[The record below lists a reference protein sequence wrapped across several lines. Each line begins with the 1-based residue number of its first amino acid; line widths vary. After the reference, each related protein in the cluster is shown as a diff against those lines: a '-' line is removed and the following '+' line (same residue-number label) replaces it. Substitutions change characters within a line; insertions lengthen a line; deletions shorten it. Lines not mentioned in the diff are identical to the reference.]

1 MLTRAL
7 LATILPAA
15 EFIFIP
21 KTELTGCTVTSKRL
35 RSMITEP
42 SVHDRSFPV
51 PLSPMII
58 IQRNNLVLKLSLLDD
73 WVLLGVSL
81 LQTTTNASVGQA
93 LFNSFYTKSGQL
105 SLISLSTE
113 NFSFTV
119 DLQTTSVKPQVI
131 VPKIKKIN
139 PKTINT
145 KAISSATFK
154 QTLGPCVSP

>member
-58 IQRNNLVLKLSLLDD
+58 IQRNNLVLKSSLLDD

-139 PKTINT
+139 PTTINT